1 MSVVPIKVECNCR
14 LTELRS
20 ELHVPVFLILSE
32 LCVSFI
38 CMLEFLT
45 SCRCGFFIKYVLSLA
60 HLLPQ
65 VIARSPWFQE
75 LVYAL
80 TEICISAF
88 LTSQFAAPNIGLG
101 IRLSFSALP
110 VSPFSVSP
118 LSFFFVVC
126 VSVVHF
132 SVVRFVVVCSSV
144 VCSTGGSISLRGII
158 WWLPRRRRRA
168 VGLRCRRP
176 WGGARARRCVGRRSA
191 WFFAAAASRRWRR
204 WLLPAPAA
212 SAAGSSGAVRAAA
225 APAGSPCCLP
235 AWSAGPPCDRLWTS
249 PGVRRWS
256 RSGVRRPG
264 LALVSVWAVPGKYHR
279 QKHQTHQTHDN
290 KLTQTPS

>member
-118 LSFFFVVC
+118 LSFFRC
-126 VSVVHF
+126 L
-132 SVVRFVVVCSSV
+132 C
-144 VCSTGGSISLRGII
+144 
-158 WWLPRRRRRA
+158 
-168 VGLRCRRP
+168 LRCPFLRCP
-176 WGGARARRCVGRRSA
+176 FRRCLLLRCLFDRR
-191 WFFAAAASRRWRR
+191 
-204 WLLPAPAA
+204 L
-212 SAAGSSGAVRAAA
+212 
-225 APAGSPCCLP
+225 
-235 AWSAGPPCDRLWTS
+235 
-249 PGVRRWS
+249 
-256 RSGVRRPG
+256 
-264 LALVSVWAVPGKYHR
+264 
-279 QKHQTHQTHDN
+279 N
-290 KLTQTPS
+290 